1 MTQITSPAK
10 TRVLIVDDEPD
21 FTLMM
26 GMALQ
31 QTGQY
36 EVREENNALNTVA
49 AAREFKPDVVLLD
62 VMMPEADGGDIAG
75 DLKADDATTHIPII
89 FLTALVG
96 NEETNLGGLLSGGH
110 RFLPKPVSLAE
121 LTQCIAEV
129 SGKV

>member
-1 MTQITSPAK
+1 
-10 TRVLIVDDEPD
+10 
-21 FTLMM
+21 M

-36 EVREENNALNTVA
+36 EVREENDALHTIV
-49 AAREFKPDVVLLD
+49 AAREFKPDVILLD

-75 DLKADDATTHIPII
+75 DLKADTTTAHIPII

-121 LTQCIAEV
+121 LTQCIHEV
-129 SGKV
+129 SGK

>member
-1 MTQITSPAK
+1 MTQMTSPAK

-36 EVREENNALNTVA
+36 EIREENNALNTVA

-62 VMMPEADGGDIAG
+62 VMMPDADGGDIAG

-96 NEETNLGGLLSGGH
+96 NEETHLGGLTRAAGTGFYPS
-110 RFLPKPVSLAE
+110 R
-121 LTQCIAEV
+121 
-129 SGKV
+129 